1 MPLHAEVECRPMN
14 SAGATAEMMIA
25 RFRFNEAGVVSES
38 TVPELVN
45 ERLDQKNGAWSIVA
59 AVLWNALQAQ
69 A

>member
-1 MPLHAEVECRPMN
+1 
-14 SAGATAEMMIA
+14 MMIA
-25 RFRFNEAGVVSES
+25 RFRFNEAGTVSES
-38 TVPELVN
+38 TVPELLN